1 MTQINR
7 PRCAASNYPGIAT
20 NLPGFRGIP
29 PRMGI
34 AMTGICRRLGA
45 FWQDEDGAATVD
57 WVVLTAAGLLT
68 GIAVMGEVRDGVE
81 DLSRDIDATLR
92 MDIIRTSFEDPAPAP
107 APTD

>member
-7 PRCAASNYPGIAT
+7 PGCAASNYPGIAT

-92 MDIIRTSFEDPAPAP
+92 MDIIRTSFDDPAPAP
-107 APTD
+107 AQTD

>member
-1 MTQINR
+1 LTQINR

-92 MDIIRTSFEDPAPAP
+92 MDNNRTSFDDPAPAP